1 MAYTEAVNKAVQKY
15 VKEKQKQIIIKYKKE
30 EYEEKILP
38 AIEASGLQTAT
49 FIKRAV
55 EEKIE
60 RDQNKK

>member
-38 AIEASGLQTAT
+38 VIEASGLQTAT

-60 RDQNKK
+60 RDQKKK